1 MLTRLRVG
9 SPTGVKMLTRLRVGS
24 PTDVKRLARL
34 RVSLYKWE
42 INDKIN
48 RI

>member
-1 MLTRLRVG
+1 MLARLRVG
-9 SPTGVKMLTRLRVGS
+9 SPTGVKRLTRLRVGS
-24 PTDVKRLARL
+24 PTDIKMLARL

>member
-9 SPTGVKMLTRLRVGS
+9 SPTGVKMLARLRVGS